1 MNMKEKQLSSNE
13 LLQKAKERS
22 GLSKEVLRQSLHS
35 LLGVISEALDDGKCI
50 VLDNFGSF
58 DLRTVKEHTVTP
70 PPPNNK
76 PVVVPEHQVVRFKS
90 YKNILCYH
98 IKY

>member
-1 MNMKEKQLSSNE
+1 MKEKQVSSNE

-22 GLSKEVLRQSLHS
+22 GLSKEVLRQSLHA
-35 LLGVISEALDDGKCI
+35 LLGAISEVMDDGKSV

-70 PPPNNK
+70 PPPNNT
-76 PVVVPEHQVVRFKS
+76 PVLVPEHQVVRFKA
-90 YKNILCYH
+90 YKNFLIYH
-98 IKY
+98 MKY

>member
-1 MNMKEKQLSSNE
+1 MKEKQLSSNE

-22 GLSKEVLRQSLHS
+22 GLSKEVLRQSLHA
-35 LLGVISEALDDGKCI
+35 LLGAISEVMDDGKGV

-70 PPPNNK
+70 PPPNNI
-76 PVVVPEHQVVRFKS
+76 PVVVPEHRAVRFKP
-90 YKNILCYH
+90 YKNFLIYH
-98 IKY
+98 MKY

>member
-1 MNMKEKQLSSNE
+1 MKEKQVSSNE

-22 GLSKEVLRQSLHS
+22 GLSKEVLRQSLHA
-35 LLGVISEALDDGKCI
+35 LLGAISEVMDDGKSV

-70 PPPNNK
+70 PPPQQYSCIGSRT
-76 PVVVPEHQVVRFKS
+76 PGCSFQG
-90 YKNILCYH
+90 I
-98 IKY
+98 